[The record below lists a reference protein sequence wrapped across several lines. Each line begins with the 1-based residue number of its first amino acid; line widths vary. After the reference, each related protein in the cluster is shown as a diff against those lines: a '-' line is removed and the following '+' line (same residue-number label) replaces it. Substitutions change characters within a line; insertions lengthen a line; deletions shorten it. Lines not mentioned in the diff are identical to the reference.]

1 MSKDSKETNFYFI
14 GFILYIFLI
23 LIVNLYKCSKSPT
36 GRGISRSIL
45 KNQKK
50 NQYERKLYHEWVN
63 GERIIKHNDKYD

>member
-36 GRGISRSIL
+36 GRGISRKIV
-45 KNQKK
+45 KNHKK
-50 NQYERKLYHEWVN
+50 NDYETKLYYEWINVERK
-63 GERIIKHNDKYD
+63 IKHNDIFN

>member
-36 GRGISRSIL
+36 GRGISRKIV

-50 NQYERKLYHEWVN
+50 NDYEKKLYYEWINVERK
-63 GERIIKHNDKYD
+63 IKHNDIFN